1 MSKVFITRKIDDAV
15 IQELKKNFDVEG
27 WDSEDEAVPRDVL
40 IKQAGECHALLT
52 MLSDQV
58 DEELFSSAPHLKI
71 VANMAVGYDNIDI
84 EAADKAGVIVT
95 NTPDVLTDTTADLA
109 FALMLA
115 TARRIS
121 EAADYI
127 KNGDWTSWSPYLL
140 AGRDV
145 HHKTL
150 GIIGMGKIG
159 QAVAKRA
166 AGFDM
171 NILYHTRSRK
181 LEAEEAYGAQY
192 KSLSD
197 LLEKADFVLVLAPL
211 TEETRG
217 MIGAEQFRL
226 MKNSAIYLNVGRG
239 PVTDEAA
246 LIEALQSGEIAGAGL
261 DVFEQEPVSAD
272 HPLLSMKNVVA
283 VPHIGSAST
292 ETRFAMMKLAADN
305 IKAVLTD
312 EKPLTRVSL

>member
-1 MSKVFITRKIDDAV
+1 MSKVFVTRKIDDAV
-15 IQELKKNFDVEG
+15 IDELKKSFDVEV
-27 WDSEDEAVPRDVL
+27 WDSEYEAVPRDVL
-40 IKQAGECHALLT
+40 LKKAKESHAILT

-58 DEELFSSAPHLKI
+58 DEELLAHAPHLKV
-71 VANMAVGYDNIDI
+71 VANMAVGYDNIDVH
-84 EAADKAGVIVT
+84 AAEKAGVIVT

-109 FALMLA
+109 FALILA
-115 TARRIS
+115 TARRIP

-127 KNGDWTSWSPYLL
+127 KKGDWTSWSPYLL

-159 QAVAKRA
+159 LAVAKRA

-181 LEAEEAYGAQY
+181 SEAEEQFCAQY
-192 KSLSD
+192 KSLDD
-197 LLEKADFVLVLAPL
+197 LLEKADFVLVFAPL

-217 MIGAEQFRL
+217 MIGADQFKK
-226 MKNSAIYLNVGRG
+226 MKNSAIFLNVGRG
-239 PVTDEAA
+239 PVVDEEV
-246 LIEALQSGEIAGAGL
+246 LVEALRNGDIAGAGL
-261 DVFEQEPVSAD
+261 DVYEKEPISAN
-272 HPLLSMKNVVA
+272 HPLLSMRNVVA

-292 ETRFAMMKLAADN
+292 ETRYAMMKLAADN
-305 IKAVLTD
+305 IRAVLND
-312 EKPLTRVSL
+312 ERPLTKVMG

>member
-1 MSKVFITRKIDDAV
+1 MSKIFITRKIDDAV
-15 IQELKKNFDVEG
+15 IDELKKSFDVEV

-40 IKQAGECHALLT
+40 LKQAKESHALLT
-52 MLSDQV
+52 MLSDQI
-58 DEELFSSAPHLKI
+58 DEELLSDAPHLKV
-71 VANMAVGYDNIDI
+71 VANMAVGYDNIDV
-84 EAADKAGVIVT
+84 EAAEKAGVIVT

-109 FALMLA
+109 FSLILA
-115 TARRIS
+115 TARRIP

-127 KNGDWTSWSPYLL
+127 KQGEWTSWSPYLL

-150 GIIGMGKIG
+150 GIVGMGKIG

-181 LEAEEAYGAQY
+181 TEAEEQFGAQY
-192 KSLSD
+192 KNLSD

-217 MIGAEQFRL
+217 MIGAEQFKK
-226 MKNSAIYLNVGRG
+226 MKDSAIFINVGRG
-239 PVTDEAA
+239 PVVDEKSLVDA
-246 LIEALQSGEIAGAGL
+246 LRNGDIAGAGL
-261 DVFEQEPVSAD
+261 DVFEKEPISKE
-272 HPLLSMKNVVA
+272 HPLLSMENVVA
-283 VPHIGSAST
+283 VPHIGSATT
-292 ETRFAMMKLAADN
+292 ETRYIMMKLAADN
-305 IKAVLTD
+305 IKAVLNG
-312 EKPLTRVSL
+312 EKPLTRVTR